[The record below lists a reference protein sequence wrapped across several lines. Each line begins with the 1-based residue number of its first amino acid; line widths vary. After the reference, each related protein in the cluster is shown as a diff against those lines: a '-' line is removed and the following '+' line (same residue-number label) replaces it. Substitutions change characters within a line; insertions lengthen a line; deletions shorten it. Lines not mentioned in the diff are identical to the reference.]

1 MDESM
6 KGNKQ
11 LSTKIKIFGTLFL
24 VSQLLLAVNN
34 YGPHKIPGL
43 SLLFDEPWIP
53 AEEISLQQAIYGKA
67 GNFTFEDITKT
78 SGLNSFYRAK
88 VDGTNPS
95 YLEVMSGGLAVG
107 DADGDGLDD
116 ILLIS
121 IPSFEEHPEKEA
133 SPTSLFKN
141 NGDGTFRNITNQS
154 GLENVKGYPQ
164 GALFFDFNNNGR
176 QDLYIAAYDGG
187 QLFRNDGGT
196 FTDITEESG
205 LSLNGLCGDLPCFGS
220 AATAADYNRN
230 GHLDLYIV
238 NNVDWDIKDPSQYGE
253 RQLFPAFFDA
263 QPSFLFQN
271 NGDGTFTN
279 VTQISGATNEGGKG
293 LSAVWFDFNGDNWPD
308 LYIANDLTRNKLYL
322 NRGDGTF
329 TDIAAS
335 ARVNEV
341 KSSMGVASADYEG
354 NGTPGLIT
362 SNLEGSYLSLFRN
375 LGDLRFDYAT
385 HYSGLN
391 PSRRSSGWGLEFV
404 DLDLDGNLDLIMA
417 AGPVWDTNPK
427 DAENLFFKNNGR
439 GNFEDQTL
447 LAGNFR
453 NSDVS
458 RGLAMIDILNNGRPD
473 LAISN
478 IDGGTPQLLLNTTE
492 NGNAWIKFTLEGTE
506 SNRDAIGAKVT
517 VQRTD
522 GRTIYRAVKAGG
534 SYQSSGTKSLF
545 IGLEKSTVDQLTIDW
560 PSGHS
565 QVLTEVPINT
575 SLHVVEKSKAVSELN
590 SP

>member
-1 MDESM
+1 MGESM
-6 KGNKQ
+6 NHNQQ
-11 LSTKIKIFGTLFL
+11 LSSKIKILGTLFL
-24 VSQLLLAVNN
+24 VSQLFLAANN

-43 SLLFDEPWIP
+43 SLLFDEPWLP
-53 AEEISLQQAIYGKA
+53 AEEVSLQQAMYGKA
-67 GNFTFEDITKT
+67 ANFIFEDITIP

-88 VDGTNPS
+88 VNHANPS
-95 YLEVMSGGLAVG
+95 YLEVMSGGLAIG
-107 DADGDGLDD
+107 DVDGDRLDD

-121 IPSFEEHPEKEA
+121 IPSFEEQPEKEA

-141 NGDGTFRNITNQS
+141 NGDETFQNITNQF
-154 GLENVKGYPQ
+154 GLENIKGYPQ

-176 QDLYIAAYDGG
+176 QDLYIASYDGG

-196 FTDITEESG
+196 FTDITESSG
-205 LSLNGLCGDLPCFGS
+205 LSLDGLCGVLPCFAS
-220 AATAADYNRN
+220 SATAADFNRDGN
-230 GHLDLYIV
+230 LDLYIV
-238 NNVDWDIKDPSQYGE
+238 NNVDWDINNPSQYGE

-279 VTQISGATNEGGKG
+279 ITQISGATNEGGKG

-322 NRGDGTF
+322 NRKDGTF

-341 KSSMGVASADYEG
+341 KSSMGVTSADFG
-354 NGTPGLIT
+354 NSGNPGLIV

-375 LGDLRFDYAT
+375 MGDLRFDYAT
-385 HYSGLN
+385 HYYGLN

-427 DAENLFFKNNGR
+427 DAENLFFKNNGNGR
-439 GNFEDQTL
+439 FEDQTL

-458 RGLAMIDILNNGRPD
+458 RGLAVIDIQNNGRPD
-473 LAISN
+473 LMISN
-478 IDGGTPQLLLNTTE
+478 IDGGTPQLLMNTTD
-492 NGNAWIKFTLEGTE
+492 NGNGWLKLTLEGTE
-506 SNRDAIGAKVT
+506 SNQDAIGAKVT
-517 VQRTD
+517 VHLSD
-522 GRTIYRAVKAGG
+522 GRTLYRSVKAGG

-545 IGLEKSTVDQLTIDW
+545 IGVEKSTVDQLIIDW
-560 PSGHS
+560 PSGLQ
-565 QVLTEVPINT
+565 QVLTDIPINN
-575 SLHVVEKSKAVSELN
+575 SLHVVEQKNTVSGLHR
-590 SP
+590 